1 VLFDDGDVEV
11 RPAAE
16 VVLLK
21 YRAQSNVPLLRVY
34 EECADPNH
42 HRRVSRPPCSLVSP
56 DYITDLNSAIT
67 DTDSESESETDF
79 VPSSSFE
86 STNVASR
93 GAAAALDS
101 QPEHTDVIESA
112 EVRDVLRRAA
122 AHMVL
127 LAGPALRIEHD
138 ACALSLYFCPLSA
151 HAMHAQWGADE
162 CAAVRGRVHTA
173 MKQLLLERLPL
184 ASLGPAIDAAAYAH
198 RPPHG
203 TLSAAAADKLL
214 QRVASN
220 ILPIHPARSSGIPQE
235 TQTERCGRVVSAF
248 MDTYETAIGLR
259 GPSRDSIPV
268 KAAHEW
274 WADLNR
280 MRALDSIEEPEKR
293 HLRHI
298 VQAY

>member
-1 VLFDDGDVEV
+1 
-11 RPAAE
+11 
-16 VVLLK
+16 
-21 YRAQSNVPLLRVY
+21 
-34 EECADPNH
+34 
-42 HRRVSRPPCSLVSP
+42 
-56 DYITDLNSAIT
+56 
-67 DTDSESESETDF
+67 
-79 VPSSSFE
+79 
-86 STNVASR
+86 
-93 GAAAALDS
+93 
-101 QPEHTDVIESA
+101 
-112 EVRDVLRRAA
+112 
-122 AHMVL
+122 MVL

-293 HLRHI
+293 HLLHI
-298 VQAY
+298 VQAYLAIPASSASCERSFSAVTRTRSTRPVMKPDLMLNLVFIKCNSWIDEDQ